1 MRNVSKFIE
10 SELQYFKPMLER
22 SIRSSAEEREAWRS
36 ETIRQRQERISL
48 EVFDLVNGTVRY
60 GPFTGLMLQRDAWWG
75 CLDLG
80 SQCLGLYELEI
91 LNFIAQIELG
101 QFSTFID
108 IGAADGYYAIGMLKS
123 QKIRKAICF
132 EQSEKGREIIAKN
145 WQRNGSEGVLE
156 IFAEAN
162 PETICAL
169 PRADLSGA
177 LVMVDIEGAEFDVLV
192 EKTLSV
198 LKSCTIVIEI
208 HNWID
213 DFSARYAAFL
223 HEASKYF
230 EMEIFEPIERP
241 TSSIKELTDF
251 TDDNRLLLVSERRPC
266 LMRFIRFVPRTP

>member
-1 MRNVSKFIE
+1 MRDVSKLIE

-22 SIRSSAEEREAWRS
+22 SIRSSVAEREAWRN

-48 EVFDLVNGTVRY
+48 EVFDMLHGTVRY
-60 GPFTGLMLQRDAWWG
+60 GPFTGLKLDREAWWG

-91 LNFIAQIELG
+91 LSFLAQVKFG
-101 QFSTFID
+101 QFATFID
-108 IGAADGYYAIGMLKS
+108 IGAADGYYAIGMLKT

-132 EQSEKGREIIAKN
+132 EQSELGRETIAKN
-145 WQRNGSEGVLE
+145 WRRNDSKGILE

-213 DFSARYAAFL
+213 DFSTRYSAFL
-223 HEASKYF
+223 QEASKYF
-230 EMEIFEPIERP
+230 EIEIFKPIERP
-241 TSSIKELTDF
+241 TSSIKELADF

-266 LMRFIRFVPRTP
+266 LMRFIKLVPRPP